1 MVKVIL
7 SHEVNNFSNWKKG
20 YDAGEPLRQEAGMK
34 TIGIYNSVEN
44 PNRVTVIADF
54 ATQEAAKGFLNSPAT
69 KDAMKQAGVI
79 GAPQMDILNQ
89 F

>member
-7 SHEVNNFSNWKKG
+7 SHQVNNFSNWKKG

-44 PNRVTVIADF
+44 PNQVTVIADF
-54 ATQEAAKGFLNSPAT
+54 PNKEAVTGFINNPAL
-69 KDAMKQAGVI
+69 KNAMQQAGVV
-79 GAPQMDILNQ
+79 GTPDVKILNQ